1 MLKKGFETA
10 QCARQVLD
18 FRCPRWAQLPDIAL
32 YMDQITGYI
41 NDIFRPLCQNSC
53 EPLLTKAMVNNY
65 VKLRVIRP
73 PEKKKYDREH
83 LAYLIAIC
91 ALKQVFS
98 IPEISMLFSSATE
111 VCPVDKAYDYFC
123 DQMEKA
129 LKAAFSGEKVEMPE
143 TENQMLVLRAAQ
155 SWANK
160 IYIQKRMEFE
170 MMAPETEE

>member
-1 MLKKGFETA
+1 MKQGFETA
-10 QCARQVLD
+10 QYARQALD
-18 FRCPRWAQLPDIAL
+18 FHCPRWAQLPDIAL

-41 NDIFRPLCQNSC
+41 NDIFRPLCQNSS

-98 IPEISMLFSSATE
+98 IPEISMLLRSATE
-111 VCPVDKAYDYFC
+111 ACPVDRAYDYFC

-129 LKAAFSGEKVEMPE
+129 LEAAFNGKNIELPARE
-143 TENQMLVLRAAQ
+143 TQTLVLRAAQ

-160 IYIQKRMEFE
+160 IYIQKRMEYE
-170 MMAPETEE
+170 MTEPEPEA